1 MAIPVPLGGNSH
13 QPLELSIVTAR
24 NGTPAAGTRRVLAWG
39 GLCGML
45 WAGTGNA
52 LTLEAAPALST
63 DGVVVLSWQPAGQP
77 VVLERAS
84 RADFRDAR
92 VLYRGTDGA
101 SLRSGLSD
109 GSYHYRVAP
118 LIEGAAGPWSGPVT
132 VRVEHHQ
139 PRRAWALF
147 ALGAL
152 VFVSTLAL
160 ILGGTRRGASRD

>member
-1 MAIPVPLGGNSH
+1 
-13 QPLELSIVTAR
+13 
-24 NGTPAAGTRRVLAWG
+24 
-39 GLCGML
+39 ML

-52 LTLEAAPALST
+52 LTLEAAPELST

-84 RADFRDAR
+84 RADFTDAQ

-101 SLRSGLSD
+101 SLRSGLPD

-118 LIEGAAGPWSGPVT
+118 LTDGVAGAWSGPVT
-132 VRVEHHQ
+132 VRVAHHRPQ
-139 PRRAWALF
+139 RAWALF

-152 VFVSTLAL
+152 VFVATLGL
-160 ILGGTRRGASRD
+160 ILSGIRRDGSRD